1 MKHNLAEM
9 SSLDIYLSRLTNE
22 EYDKIKH
29 KIGSGKSKPRP
40 LLSWDIYMEG
50 YHKRLTEARRRMEL
64 EKVLSFAKQF
74 NWQNDLE
81 IAFSEND
88 YEGLVITDINQKI
101 IWVNDGF
108 TSMTGY
114 SKSFALNK
122 TPRFL
127 QGEKTSLSTKA
138 RIKSKIKLD
147 KPFKEV
153 IINYRKD
160 KSIYKCEVKIIPL
173 YYKETTHFIALE
185 KQVI

>member
-1 MKHNLAEM
+1 MKHDLAAM
-9 SSLDIYLSRLTNE
+9 NSLDIYLSNLTNE

-29 KIGSGKSKPRP
+29 KIGTRKSKSMP
-40 LLSWDIYMEG
+40 LLSWDIYRDG
-50 YHKRLTEARRRMEL
+50 YHKRMTEAKKKIEL

-81 IAFSEND
+81 IAFAEND
-88 YEGLVITDINQKI
+88 YEALIITDINQKI

-127 QGEKTSLSTKA
+127 QGEKTSLRTKA
-138 RIKSKIKLD
+138 KIKSKIELN

-153 IINYRKD
+153 IVNHRKD

-173 YYKETTHFIALE
+173 YHKETTHFIALE
-185 KQVI
+185 KQVV

>member
-1 MKHNLAEM
+1 MKYNLAKM
-9 SSLDIYLSRLTNE
+9 YALDIYLSNLTNE

-29 KIGSGKSKPRP
+29 KIGNQKSKQMP
-40 LLSWDIYMEG
+40 LLSWDIYMDG
-50 YHKRLTEARRRMEL
+50 YHNRMTEAKKRIEL
-64 EKVLSFAKQF
+64 EKVLAFAKQF

-81 IAFSEND
+81 VDFSEND
-88 YEGLVITDINQKI
+88 YDALIITDENQKI

-108 TSMTGY
+108 STMTGY
-114 SKSFALNK
+114 SKSFAINK

-127 QGEKTSLSTKA
+127 QGSNTSLITKA
-138 RIKSKIKLD
+138 RIKSKIKRN

-153 IINYRKD
+153 IINHRKD

-173 YYKETTHFIALE
+173 YYKKTTHFLALE

>member
-1 MKHNLAEM
+1 MKYDLAEM
-9 SSLDIYLSRLTNE
+9 NSLDIYLSSLTNE

-29 KIGSGKSKPRP
+29 KIGTRKSKPMP
-40 LLSWDIYMEG
+40 LLSWDIYMDG
-50 YHKRLTEARRRMEL
+50 YHKRMTEARKRIEL
-64 EKVLSFAKQF
+64 EKVLSFAIQF

-88 YEGLVITDINQKI
+88 YEALIITDKNQKI

-127 QGEKTSLSTKA
+127 QGEKTSLRTKA
-138 RIKSKIKLD
+138 SIKSKIELD

-153 IINYRKD
+153 IINHRKD
-160 KSIYKCEVKIIPL
+160 KSMYKCEVKIIPL

-185 KQVI
+185 KQVV